1 VIEIKLT
8 SNPEA
13 NRLFTLFALLLAGLL
28 IIAILFSLAG
38 RHHLKQAI
46 VNNQAATIGAVAEKY
61 PEAEQDV
68 IKQIMQKDNVAVQR
82 GNDILSKYGI
92 HSESILLETPLLQ
105 NYYHYNLSMY
115 LLLVILTCTA
125 CILTVLA
132 FLKKQYG
139 QIREI
144 TQYAGKINEGDY
156 SLDIRDN
163 HEGDLGILK
172 NEIYKIT
179 TMLKRQ
185 ATALQNDK
193 VILADSIADISH
205 QLKTP
210 LTSLFVLNDLLS
222 DNPSEH
228 DKEMFLDRM
237 RSQLQRIEWLVTSLL
252 KLSKLDAGTITMK
265 KNDVYVNYLVDK
277 ALEHLS
283 IPLDIKMLQV
293 YIKGEKKVKFIG
305 DFNWSSEALINI
317 LKNCIEHTPDQGEL
331 TISFEENPLYTV
343 ITIADSGPG
352 IDQDELPYIFNRFYK
367 GKNSP
372 EGHIGIGLA
381 MAQKIIAKQGGDI
394 TVKSEKDRGSKFTIK
409 FYKSLT

>member
-1 VIEIKLT
+1 MIEIKLT
-8 SNPEA
+8 RNPEA

-28 IIAILFSLAG
+28 ITAILFSLAG
-38 RHHLKQAI
+38 RHHLKQAL
-46 VNNQAATIGAVAEKY
+46 VNNQAAIIGAVAEKY
-61 PEAEQDV
+61 PEAEQDM
-68 IKQIMQKDNVAVQR
+68 IKQIIEKDNDAVQR

-92 HSESILLETPLLQ
+92 QREGIALETPLLQ
-105 NYYHYNLSMY
+105 NYYRYNLSMY
-115 LLLVILTCTA
+115 LLLAILACTA
-125 CILTVLA
+125 FILTVLV

-144 TQYAGKINEGDY
+144 TQYAGKVNEGDY

-163 HEGDLGILK
+163 HEGDLSILK

-185 ATALQNDK
+185 AAALQSDK

-228 DKEMFLDRM
+228 DKEIFLDRI

-252 KLSKLDAGTITMK
+252 KLSKLDAGTVTMK
-265 KNDVYVNYLVDK
+265 KDDIYVNFLVEK

-293 YIKGEKKVKFIG
+293 NIEGEKNAKFTG
-305 DFNWSSEALINI
+305 DFNWCSEGLINI
-317 LKNCIEHTPDQGEL
+317 LKNCIEHTPEQGDL
-331 TISFEENPLYTV
+331 HISFEENPLYTV

-352 IDQDELPYIFNRFYK
+352 IDQEDLPYIFNRFYK

-372 EGHIGIGLA
+372 EGHVGIGLA
-381 MAQKIIAKQGGDI
+381 MAQEFIAKQGGDI
-394 TVKSEKDRGSKFTIK
+394 TVKSEKNLGSQFTIK